1 MLQLLAHIRPSSF
14 QLAGN
19 RYSPDCSLVENNI
32 GESQL
37 ACVAVYTHELF
48 SHEEM
53 MGIKEKT
60 QSIQN
65 WT

>member
-14 QLAGN
+14 QLVWQ
-19 RYSPDCSLVENNI
+19 PI
-32 GESQL
+32 FI
-37 ACVAVYTHELF
+37 YTHELF

-53 MGIKEKT
+53 MGIKGNI
-60 QSIQN
+60 QFIQN